1 MFVLKSF
8 SPAFTD
14 SFLQKLK
21 MYDLSSHK
29 FKLLKL
35 NGIIKFPHSEVKSL
49 FPLLTLPFFTEEKIS
64 VPTKHKKCKKTELND
79 L

>member
-14 SFLQKLK
+14 SVLQKLK
-21 MYDLSSHK
+21 MYDLSSDK

-35 NGIIKFPHSEVKSL
+35 NGVIKFPHSEY
-49 FPLLTLPFFTEEKIS
+49 
-64 VPTKHKKCKKTELND
+64 
-79 L
+79 